1 LELGAG
7 SNIVNRYL
15 QTDKVQKYCR
25 AADVEETVA
34 HVSHA
39 TTKCRSKSKKKST
52 KAQQAS
58 VIDCQIPNESE

>member
-1 LELGAG
+1 
-7 SNIVNRYL
+7 
-15 QTDKVQKYCR
+15 VQKYCR